1 MEGSNNA
8 RANKMLRFVIWLCLA
23 AVVVVTLITANARRE
38 DKSPLKEQDSVQHS
52 SAVSEE
58 SSKEASKHEQ
68 KTSEDRKKK
77 ESSSLT
83 EKETSI
89 VSTELD
95 SSKSEKTG
103 AAISTVEEKESFDL
117 PVNGSITKE
126 YSVETPVYSITM
138 NDYRAHTG
146 IDIACDEGAAVGAS
160 ASGIVRSIVNDPMMG
175 TSLKIEHAD
184 GVCTYYMNLSESLPN
199 DITVG
204 AVVDKGQLLGAVGSS
219 AIVEIASEPHL
230 HFEMTV
236 SDLYVDPLT
245 MIKSDSVSVI
255 SENIVD

>member
-1 MEGSNNA
+1 
-8 RANKMLRFVIWLCLA
+8 MLRFVIWLCLA
-23 AVVVVTLITANARRE
+23 AVVTVTLITANARRE
-38 DKSPLKEQDSVQHS
+38 VKSPQKEQESVQQS
-52 SAVSEE
+52 SAVNKNRGNEV
-58 SSKEASKHEQ
+58 SKRDE
-68 KTSEDRKKK
+68 KTSEDTKKK
-77 ESSSLT
+77 ENTISSD
-83 EKETSI
+83 KESISKTS
-89 VSTELD
+89 ELD
-95 SSKSEKTG
+95 SSKSAKADVT
-103 AAISTVEEKESFDL
+103 ISTVEEKESFEL

-160 ASGIVRSIVNDPMMG
+160 ASGIVRSIENDPMMG
-175 TSLKIEHAD
+175 TSLMLEHAD
-184 GVCTYYMNLSESLPN
+184 GVCTYYMNLNETLPT

-204 AVVDKGQLLGAVGSS
+204 AVVDKGQLLGAVGNS

-236 SDLYVDPLT
+236 SDVYVDPLT
-245 MIKSDSVSVI
+245 LIESDSINVI